1 MTKLKNSQKALIQTY
16 TQYPIEIVKGSDS
29 FVWDSD
35 GKKYL
40 DFYGGHAVA
49 IIGHCPKPVL
59 DAITQQCVSLIFY
72 SNVFHTKPATLLAT
86 KLAKTLLPEKYQV
99 YFANSGSE
107 ANETALK
114 IARKHTGKKYVVSF
128 KNSFH
133 GRSITALGVTGIDS
147 YHQFSPNLDSYT
159 TFAELGN
166 IESVAS
172 AINNDTA
179 AVICEP
185 IQSIGGV
192 KMAEKAFYKE
202 LEALCKREDVLL
214 IFDEVQTGLGRTG
227 NFWFSKSVD
236 VKPDIITT
244 AKGLA
249 SGLPLSAVLVKTK
262 ISQSIKPGEH
272 ATTFGGGPV
281 VCAAGLATIS
291 KILKKGFL
299 QKVQKNSNYLK
310 SKLLSIPHIHSVS
323 GEGFL
328 LGVHLKKSI
337 PELVKQCLEKG
348 LIIGSSCDPST
359 IRLMPPLTV
368 NKKEIDLFWEIF
380 TSTLT

>member
-1 MTKLKNSQKALIQTY
+1 MISLKNSQKALIQTY
-16 TQYPIEIVKGSDS
+16 MQYPIEIVKGNGS
-29 FVWDSD
+29 FVWNSN

-49 IIGHCPKPVL
+49 IIGHCSKPVTH
-59 DAITQQCVSLIFY
+59 AIKQQCSSLIFY
-72 SNVFHTKPATLLAT
+72 SNVFHTKPATLLAI
-86 KLAKTLLPEKYQV
+86 KLVKTLLPEKYQV

-107 ANETALK
+107 ANEAALK
-114 IARKHTGKKYVVSF
+114 IARKHTGKKHIVSF
-128 KNSFH
+128 KDSFH

-166 IESVAS
+166 IESVEK
-172 AINNDTA
+172 AINVDTA

-192 KMAEKAFYKE
+192 KMAEKGFYKK
-202 LEALCKREDVLL
+202 LEALCKKKGILL

-249 SGLPLSAVLVKTK
+249 SGLPLSSVLVNNK
-262 ISQSIKPGEH
+262 ISKSIKPGEH

-281 VCAAGLATIS
+281 VCAAALATVS
-291 KILKKGFL
+291 EILKRGFL
-299 QKVQKNSNYLK
+299 QKVQKNSSYLK
-310 SKLLSIPHIHSVS
+310 SKLLSIPYIHSVS

-328 LGVHLKKSI
+328 LGVHFEKSM
-337 PELVKQCLEKG
+337 PELVKQCLQKG
-348 LIIGSSCDPST
+348 LIIGSSCDSST
-359 IRLMPPLTV
+359 IRLMPPISV
-368 NKKEIDLFWEIF
+368 NKKEIDLFLEIF